1 MTIKEA
7 YDIIKV
13 DHRKE
18 KLVEC
23 LEFDDFFAFFSL
35 TKMLV
40 MTRNMLVH
48 TVQFKK
54 RTGNRQHLI
63 LPQILMPTLR
73 PNGLMLKNYAKMNQ
87 SNKIR

>member
-23 LEFDDFFAFFSL
+23 LEFDDFFAFFFVDKDVGDDEKYAGAYC
-35 TKMLV
+35 TI
-40 MTRNMLVH
+40 
-48 TVQFKK
+48 QKK
-54 RTGNRQHLI
+54 DGQQATFN
-63 LPQILMPTLR
+63 PTSDFDAYFAAKRIDVEELR
-73 PNGLMLKNYAKMNQ
+73 EDEPKQAN
-87 SNKIR
+87 